1 MSESLAASQQL
12 AMTALA
18 ETIRE
23 PGPLSQFL
31 LRVASEGENM
41 GTGSAALGAGP
52 REPRQREVPVPIL
65 SGGDVDAEL
74 LLRVC
79 RRACYLLMLRGQ
91 IDPDA
96 ALSLVAA
103 AADRFDPALRLRML
117 DAKIR
122 LECDGSVTFDHQIVP
137 FQPEEFAEYLVQAQ
151 RRKIPWRRATDGMLF
166 STDFAGKLSHAMES
180 LLEGFATGDIEVDA
194 QEVFNRVTRRLDR
207 PEGMPLGQRPASPL
221 TPAETGARWEELR
234 NSLGPLVGKD
244 AAGQAERKDRAAAKE
259 QAHSVRETLH
269 VAKELAL
276 LVNSLV
282 SVAAQIKS
290 YGCDHKVPATAA
302 ARATELI
309 HRTFASTTV
318 PELDLDV
325 NPRGFEYRSI
335 SLDDPRL
342 KARQLLEPCLE
353 WGIGR
358 ITFHRDVQA
367 AEVISLLSA
376 LFTAPVEDNSS
387 EAFRERLHALG
398 VSNIAIWSIGEE
410 DRPAACSPSPTQDA
424 RSAAGPACRPILTP
438 RWLYFALIE
447 SVHEIREQAAGHFQ
461 IDTRGVQSLARDLCR
476 LAIDRPGAMLPYA
489 MVRRYQEYEYAH
501 PVNTCIVAV
510 ATCQR
515 VVQEAA
521 RSKSLHAPPC

>member
-221 TPAETGARWEELR
+221 TPAETGAR
-234 NSLGPLVGKD
+234 LGRTEKL
-244 AAGQAERKDRAAAKE
+244 
-259 QAHSVRETLH
+259 
-269 VAKELAL
+269 
-276 LVNSLV
+276 
-282 SVAAQIKS
+282 
-290 YGCDHKVPATAA
+290 
-302 ARATELI
+302 ARAT
-309 HRTFASTTV
+309 
-318 PELDLDV
+318 
-325 NPRGFEYRSI
+325 
-335 SLDDPRL
+335 
-342 KARQLLEPCLE
+342 C
-353 WGIGR
+353 
-358 ITFHRDVQA
+358 
-367 AEVISLLSA
+367 
-376 LFTAPVEDNSS
+376 
-387 EAFRERLHALG
+387 RERRRRPGGKEGPGRCQGTGTLRARDPPRCKG
-398 VSNIAIWSIGEE
+398 T
-410 DRPAACSPSPTQDA
+410 RPAGQLSGFGRRANQ
-424 RSAAGPACRPILTP
+424 
-438 RWLYFALIE
+438 
-447 SVHEIREQAAGHFQ
+447 V
-461 IDTRGVQSLARDLCR
+461 VR
-476 LAIDRPGAMLPYA
+476 L
-489 MVRRYQEYEYAH
+489 
-501 PVNTCIVAV
+501 
-510 ATCQR
+510 
-515 VVQEAA
+515 
-521 RSKSLHAPPC
+521 